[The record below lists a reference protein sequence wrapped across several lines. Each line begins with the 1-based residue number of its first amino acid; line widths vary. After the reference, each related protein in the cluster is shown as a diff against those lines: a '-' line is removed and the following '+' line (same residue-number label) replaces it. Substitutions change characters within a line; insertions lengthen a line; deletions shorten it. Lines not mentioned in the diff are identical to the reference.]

1 MPTLDDAFEA
11 VRTALLRHFGPAT
24 HDFEGLAPF
33 EAMVA
38 VVLDRALGGSSLAGR
53 ARRPGDDGLLTPERL
68 ADAEIPEIAD
78 ALREPG
84 CRGDGREPSPPSS
97 SSLAGLSTRMS

>member
-11 VRTALLRHFGPAT
+11 VRTALVEHFGPAAN
-24 HDFEGLAPF
+24 DFEGLAPF

-38 VVLDRALGGSSLAGR
+38 VVLDRAMGGSRWR
-53 ARRPGDDGLLTPERL
+53 AALDGLDDDGLLSPERL

-78 ALREPG
+78 ALRENGVAATAKTIAPLKH
-84 CRGDGREPSPPSS
+84 
-97 SSLAGLSTRMS
+97 LARWV